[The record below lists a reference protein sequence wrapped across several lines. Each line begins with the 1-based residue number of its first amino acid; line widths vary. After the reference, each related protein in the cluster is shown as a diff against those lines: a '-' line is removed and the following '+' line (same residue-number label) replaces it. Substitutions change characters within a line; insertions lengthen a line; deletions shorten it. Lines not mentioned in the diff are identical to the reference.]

1 MRKAVRAIIIENGK
15 ILVMHRNKYGSQ
27 YYTLVGGRIND
38 GETPEHAL
46 VREVKEETGMTVT
59 GATLLY
65 VEDHPEPYNEQSIYY
80 CTVAPHDDVAIQSDS
95 EEGYMNR
102 FDMNTHMPLWV
113 TPKSFEGLQFR
124 TPQLHKAL
132 VQAFKKGFPKEVTRL

>member
-1 MRKAVRAIIIENGK
+1 MRKAVRAIIVENGK

-38 GETPEHAL
+38 GESPEQAL

-59 GATLLY
+59 AATLLY
-65 VEDHPEPYNEQSIYY
+65 IESHP
-80 CTVAPHDDVAIQSDS
+80 D
-95 EEGYMNR
+95 MNR

-113 TPKSFEGLQFR
+113 GPNAFAGLQFR